1 MKKIRFENGTEYRPS
16 KIVCIGLNYAA
27 HIEEMKSKRADEP
40 VIFIKP
46 NTSLHDITKPI
57 PIPQNNGEVHHE
69 IELAVCIAKEGR
81 HIPLSEAGDYVAGY
95 ALALDLTLRDV
106 QFQAKQK
113 GRPWALAKGFDNACP
128 LSVFLSKDK
137 VGSVKELNLSLKVN
151 GEERQNGNTRQ
162 MLFSI
167 PEIIAYVS
175 RFMTFLPGDILLT
188 GTPAGVGP
196 LKGGDRIEAHIDKIA
211 TIQTMVVWDNE

>member
-1 MKKIRFENGTEYRPS
+1 MKKIRFEDGAEYQPS
-16 KIVCIGLNYAA
+16 KIVCIGLNYVA
-27 HIEEMKSKRADEP
+27 HIEEMKSKRANEP
-40 VIFIKP
+40 VIFTKP
-46 NTSLHDITKPI
+46 NTSLHDIAKPI
-57 PIPQNNGEVHHE
+57 PIPQNFGEVHHE
-69 IELAVCIAKEGR
+69 IELAVCMAKEGR
-81 HIPLSEAGDYVAGY
+81 RIPESKAMDYVAGY

-113 GRPWALAKGFDNACP
+113 GRPWALAKGFDHACP
-128 LSVFLSKDK
+128 VSIFLAKDK
-137 VGSVKELNLSLKVN
+137 IGRVDELNLLLKVN
-151 GEERQNGNTRQ
+151 GEERQKGNTRQ

-196 LKGGDRIEAHIDKIA
+196 LQGGDRIEAGIDKI
-211 TIQTMVVWDNE
+211 TNIQTTVVWDD

>member
-1 MKKIRFENGTEYRPS
+1 MKKIRFEDGTEYQPS
-16 KIVCIGLNYAA
+16 KVVCIGLNYAA
-27 HIEEMKSKRADEP
+27 HIEEMKSKRAKEP

-46 NTSLHDITKPI
+46 NSSLHDISKPI
-57 PIPQNNGEVHHE
+57 PIPRSYGAVHHE

-81 HIPLSEAGDYVAGY
+81 HIPESTAEDYIAGFG
-95 ALALDLTLRDV
+95 LALDLTLRDV

-128 LSVFLSKDK
+128 VSVFRE
-137 VGSVKELNLSLKVN
+137 KERVAGLNDINLSLKVN
-151 GEERQNGNTRQ
+151 GEERQSGNTRQ

-196 LKGGDRIEAHIDKIA
+196 LQGNDRIEASIDKIA
-211 TIQTMVVWDNE
+211 TIQTTVVWDD

>member
-1 MKKIRFENGTEYRPS
+1 MKKILFEDGTEYQPS
-16 KIVCIGLNYAA
+16 KVVCIGLNYAA
-27 HIEEMKSKRADEP
+27 HIEEMKSRRAEEP

-81 HIPLSEAGDYVAGY
+81 RIPVNEAEDYITGY

-106 QFQAKQK
+106 QSKAKQK

-128 LSVFLSKDK
+128 LSVFRSKDD
-137 VGSVKELNLSLKVN
+137 VGGVEALSLLLKVN
-151 GEERQNGNTRQ
+151 GEERQKGNTRQ
-162 MLFSI
+162 MLFGI

-196 LKGGDRIEAHIDKIA
+196 LQKGDRIEASIDKIA
-211 TIQTMVVWDNE
+211 KIQTTVIWHD